1 MVTTVVLVP
10 EVAGVAAD
18 DAHTKELQ
26 QVVEA
31 RVVRQRAVPVVV
43 LAVARS
49 HLNHAQQGKR
59 TPITY
64 LLGIIRE
71 IFTAISDPIMPKS
84 SFY

>member
-1 MVTTVVLVP
+1 MTTVVLVP

-18 DAHTKELQ
+18 DAHTEELQ

-31 RVVRQRAVPVVV
+31 RVVRQRAVPIIV
-43 LAVARS
+43 LAVAGS

-64 LLGIIRE
+64 WLGIIWE
-71 IFTAISDPIMPKS
+71 MFSAISDLI
-84 SFY
+84 